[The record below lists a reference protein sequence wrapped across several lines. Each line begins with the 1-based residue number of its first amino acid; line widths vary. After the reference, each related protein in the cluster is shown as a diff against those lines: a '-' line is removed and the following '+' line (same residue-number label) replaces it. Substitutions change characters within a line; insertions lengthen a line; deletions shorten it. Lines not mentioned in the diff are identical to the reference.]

1 MKIIEDFEMAANS
14 DLGDHPS
21 FSEDARI
28 IDDGMCSFNRRIIN
42 LQLNI
47 KLN

>member
-1 MKIIEDFEMAANS
+1 MAADS
-14 DLGDHPS
+14 DLGARPS

-28 IDDGMCSFNRRIIN
+28 IDDGMFSVNRRIVN

-47 KLN
+47 KLD

>member
-14 DLGDHPS
+14 DLGARPS

-28 IDDGMCSFNRRIIN
+28 LDDGMCPVNRS
-42 LQLNI
+42 
-47 KLN
+47 